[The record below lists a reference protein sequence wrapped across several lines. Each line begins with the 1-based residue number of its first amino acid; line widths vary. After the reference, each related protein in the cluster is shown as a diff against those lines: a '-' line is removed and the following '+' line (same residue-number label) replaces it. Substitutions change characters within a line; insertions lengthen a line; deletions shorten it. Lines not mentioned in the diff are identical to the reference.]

1 MNQSKPDFTQT
12 MEALRRLEWKTRNPV
27 VSMRPNDKESDPDA
41 TTRAYAA
48 ELLTTGITQGFQSLV
63 EFGNQIGSTNVAKSA
78 RAGFLVRPMI
88 GLIPRGHINEI
99 ADYMTNP
106 TQNDNATFLAMMRE
120 HQAHRGEPATTK
132 ITWHQEMDDVVTAG
146 TYREIMKAQEM
157 LIQAAYL
164 CATPSCEEP
173 GATAGLM
180 EANDYG
186 FINLRNPPADQ
197 WEYDDTDDEDEENVT
212 EEDFI
217 KQLEFEYARTAL
229 MLRIQAGNTINAL
242 AETEPTPA
250 AALAARLQL
259 LDRTES
265 ASNARKMAE
274 SADLLKK
281 ALELMECGDAA
292 ERTSRLAEA
301 TEACHTM
308 AETRDNIVTTP
319 GPTTL
324 ETAAYQAAYSLHA
337 AGWHEE
343 AGLVAD
349 LNARSAIRNRY
360 SMRFLEQAAD
370 GVPKNAE
377 YIKRVEANIFDMMT
391 SELRHQNRH
400 NLIKLVRPEGILE

>member
-1 MNQSKPDFTQT
+1 M
-12 MEALRRLEWKTRNPV
+12 
-27 VSMRPNDKESDPDA
+27 
-41 TTRAYAA
+41 
-48 ELLTTGITQGFQSLV
+48 
-63 EFGNQIGSTNVAKSA
+63 AKSA

-120 HQAHRGEPATTK
+120 HQAHRGEPATTE

-229 MLRIQAGNTINAL
+229 MLRIQAGNTIDAL

-274 SADLLKK
+274 S
-281 ALELMECGDAA
+281 
-292 ERTSRLAEA
+292 RRLAEKGPRTHGMWRCRRENKPTSRSHRSLPHHGRNQRTHCDDTRPHDPGDRRIPSRLQPA
-301 TEACHTM
+301 RRRM
-308 AETRDNIVTTP
+308 AR
-319 GPTTL
+319 
-324 ETAAYQAAYSLHA
+324 
-337 AGWHEE
+337 
-343 AGLVAD
+343 
-349 LNARSAIRNRY
+349 RSGTSCRPQRAKRHPNRY